1 MPAYRHHLVAVE
13 HLAQV
18 HEGNARPPCRMGGGE
33 AVSRYE
39 YISILVAFERY
50 PVLFFHPLAY
60 ERDFCRHFLPQTRHG
75 FGEFFQNDLDN
86 FVQVVV
92 VDVRQIV
99 VVFLEN
105 ADKVVIEY
113 GNGNLRACLLLCQ
126 RDDAHAVV
134 EADVALRDAGI
145 VGKTLACVTAHEE
158 HVTGF
163 VFLSA

>member
-1 MPAYRHHLVAVE
+1 MID
-13 HLAQV
+13 
-18 HEGNARPPCRMGGGE
+18 EGKFG
-33 AVSRYE
+33 
-39 YISILVAFERY
+39 
-50 PVLFFHPLAY
+50 
-60 ERDFCRHFLPQTRHG
+60 RHFLLQARYG
-75 FGEFFQNDLDN
+75 FGELFQNDLDSV
-86 FVQVVV
+86 VQTVVIN
-92 VDVRQIV
+92 VRQVII
-99 VVFLEN
+99 VFLED

-126 RDDAHAVV
+126 RDDAHAVM

>member
-1 MPAYRHHLVAVE
+1 M
-13 HLAQV
+13 
-18 HEGNARPPCRMGGGE
+18 
-33 AVSRYE
+33 
-39 YISILVAFERY
+39 
-50 PVLFFHPLAY
+50 
-60 ERDFCRHFLPQTRHG
+60 
-75 FGEFFQNDLDN
+75 
-86 FVQVVV
+86 
-92 VDVRQIV
+92 DVRQIV

-113 GNGNLRACLLLCQ
+113 GDGNLRACLLLCQ

-134 EADVALRDAGI
+134 EADVALRDTGI